1 MDNTVG
7 NKILD
12 INLMEVWMFRSTP
25 LKLIGMAGLLVLFSI
40 GCELVDEPPIAPAD
54 DVVLNTIIT
63 EGPADSA
70 ALLYGSSPIFRWKG
84 EISPGYVQA
93 YQYSFEEDT
102 MSFAWDDH
110 HYSSDWTTDM
120 MVSFEELTAGDYYFA
135 VRAMDDNDSVE
146 TTPAVR
152 YFTVT
157 ASDTLAPEIRFVESP
172 TDGSYRPPGASIFFE
187 WTASDASP
195 FGSVAGY
202 RYQLSGTGNSATTWS
217 SWDLAVTSA
226 AYADLEAGDY
236 TFEVQARD
244 NAGTTSASAT
254 VDITVKAPTILV
266 VDDYVADENEF
277 LNEIA
282 TDRLIDEIL
291 RDWAWEEW
299 DVEEEGD
306 WPTAGDLSG
315 YNSVIWYVSEAPYF
329 FYYTSHPS
337 DDPDYINNSLINFLN
352 GGGNLWLMGSE
363 ILYFSAAGD
372 SGDIFRTG
380 TFASDYLGLAD
391 GGDISSDFT
400 GLEDIGVT
408 GFTNIGIPGLATGTG
423 WPDELVPVAAADSVY
438 RVLTPDGNGIG
449 GVKYEEGTFNTVFF
463 AVNFAFIATNHNHL
477 TLAPDDMYP
486 VANHIL
492 GNIFSE

>member
-1 MDNTVG
+1 
-7 NKILD
+7 
-12 INLMEVWMFRSTP
+12 MFRSTP
-25 LKLIGMAGLLVLFSI
+25 LKLIGLAGLLVLFSI

-54 DVVLNTIIT
+54 DVELNTIIT

-102 MSFAWDDH
+102 MSFAWDDY

-120 MVSFEELTAGDYYFA
+120 QVAFEDLTAGEYYFA

-152 YFTVT
+152 YFTVA
-157 ASDTLAPEIRFVESP
+157 ASDTIAPVIRFVSSP

-217 SWDLAVTSA
+217 SWNLEVTSA
-226 AYADLEAGDY
+226 AYADLEVGVY
-236 TFEVQARD
+236 TFEVQAMD
-244 NAGTTSASAT
+244 NAGVTSASAT
-254 VDITVKAPTILV
+254 VDVTVKTPTILV
-266 VDDYVADENEF
+266 VDDYVPAEDEF
-277 LNEIA
+277 LNEIG
-282 TDRLIDEIL
+282 TDQVLAEIL
-291 RDWAWEEW
+291 KDWAWEEW
-299 DVEEEGD
+299 DVAVEGD
-306 WPTAGDLSG
+306 WPTSGDLSS
-315 YNSVIWYVSEAPYF
+315 YSSVIWYVDEGPYM
-329 FYYTSHPS
+329 FYYASTGDLVNP
-337 DDPDYINNSLINFLN
+337 LISYLN

-363 ILYFSAAGD
+363 ILFYAGYPYANPD
-372 SGDIFRTG
+372 TIFEAG
-380 TFASDYLGLAD
+380 TFYSDYLGLAGGWDADD
-391 GGDISSDFT
+391 GTFT
-400 GLEDIGVT
+400 GLTSVEE
-408 GFTNIGIPGLATGTG
+408 GFTDIGIPGLATGTG
-423 WPDELVPVAAADSVY
+423 WPDLLVPDAATAIYELAPYTVGADTSGA
-438 RVLTPDGNGIG
+438 VLYQEGN
-449 GVKYEEGTFNTVFF
+449 FNTVFF

-492 GNIFSE
+492 ENIFSE